1 MKLRFTEDILGHAV
15 EESYYEL
22 SVLGGE
28 MREAYEGTPDSL
40 KDSAGRSRELAADIL
55 EDVTSPFVPVTLKDE
70 AIIWIEKRPSPSR
83 KLFRP
88 ARRDNATSALRACI
102 SFLSKIKSP
111 DEATILFREQLER
124 DVEMFDS
131 VFFPGMTGR

>member
-1 MKLRFTEDILGHAV
+1 MKLRFTEDLLGHAV

-22 SVLGGE
+22 SVIGGE
-28 MREAYEGTPDSL
+28 MREAYDGTPDSL

-55 EDVTSPFVPVTLKDE
+55 EDVTPPFVPKALE
-70 AIIWIEKRPSPSR
+70 AQSITWVEKRPSPSR

-102 SFLSKIKSP
+102 ALLARLEAP
-111 DEATILFREQLER
+111 DEATIRLREQLER
-124 DVEMFDS
+124 DVESFDS
-131 VFFPGMTGR
+131 VHFPGMSGR